1 MSSSARAVP
10 AIDAAAVERS
20 AAAIAGAVADVFVA
34 LERLGG
40 RLASAWQAAD
50 DAGRGY
56 DTGDLTELQT
66 VVFEMLDEQPSF
78 DSGGFVLAEHTL
90 ADRRR
95 HLDWWH
101 RTESSGYEFLV
112 LNLDPDTADCYDY
125 YTMEWFTA
133 AIEGRRRF
141 VSGPLI
147 DLPCAD
153 VYIMTFSSP
162 IVVGDRVLGVAGADV
177 AVSRFE
183 DRIVPPLRALPQR
196 AVLVNRERRV
206 IASNGA
212 THTTG
217 EKLPAMP
224 AADDDWS
231 FVVPITDD
239 LGWTLA
245 VADRAR

>member
-1 MSSSARAVP
+1 MITRQAPS
-10 AIDAAAVERS
+10 IDDAAVARS
-20 AAAIAGAVADVFVA
+20 ATSIADAVGDVFAA
-34 LERLGG
+34 LERLGD
-40 RLASAWQAAD
+40 RLAVAWRAA
-50 DAGRGY
+50 AASGRRF
-56 DTGDLTELQT
+56 DSGDLAELQT
-66 VVFEMLDEQPSF
+66 DVFTMLDEQPAF
-78 DSGGFVLAEHTL
+78 ESGGYVLAEHTL

-101 RTESSGYEFLV
+101 RNESGTYDFLV
-112 LNLDPDTADCYDY
+112 LELDPDTADCYDY
-125 YTMEWFTA
+125 YTMEWFVA
-133 AIEGRRRF
+133 AIDDRRRF

-162 IVVGDRVLGVAGADV
+162 IVVGELVLGVAGADV

-183 DRIVPPLRALPQR
+183 SRILPPLRALPQQ

-212 THTTG
+212 VYTTG
-217 EKLPAMP
+217 EKLPAKP
-224 AADDDWS
+224 ADDQWRAI
-231 FVVPITDD
+231 VPITPD
-239 LGWTLA
+239 LGWALA